1 MSDDKG
7 RPKGPGRGGPGRGG
21 PGRGGPGRGGPG
33 VGGGGKSG
41 SFGGGRSG
49 GGKFGSR
56 DGTGGRD
63 PSPRDSSARESGSRD
78 DRPARPAGRSF
89 GTKPSYPGRSS
100 FGDKPAFG
108 DRPPR
113 GDRPG
118 RQDRPRED
126 RPREDRSR
134 EDRPSG
140 ERIYGD
146 RYQGERK
153 PYQARSQERPRQ
165 ERPRFDRDAMPRG
178 EAGGER
184 YRSNKPAGERSSSR
198 RDAAPALERGS
209 WQARESRDAAVS
221 RSERVLAGAS
231 RPDEGERIA
240 KVMARAGIASR
251 RDCEAMILEGR
262 VAVNGKVID
271 SPALDIMPRDA
282 VMVDGEPLPPR
293 DRTRLWI
300 YNKPKGLVTTARD
313 PEGRP
318 TVFDALPEDL
328 PRVVTIGRLDINT
341 EGLLL
346 LTNDGGLARVLEL
359 PETGWLRRYRV
370 RAFGDITQ
378 ARLDSLRDGVTIDG
392 EHFGPVIATFER
404 EQGANV
410 WLIVDLREGRN
421 REVKRVLEH
430 LGLVVNRLIRISFG
444 PFKLDDVEEGE
455 VREIRTRVLQDQL
468 GENLAAQAGADF
480 ETDRRETGAPALRL
494 SEAESRFPNRRGGR
508 EEAASDNRGQD
519 APTRGNG
526 TRSNP
531 AERPPKHEREEDMA
545 PRRRN
550 SWRDDEATTKVAKRN
565 HAPRRGAD
573 PREDRATRA
582 GKEGTVRARD
592 AAITDPA
599 GRRVQVERVSG
610 PGREKRGP
618 SLQRMT
624 KAQALAA
631 SGASG
636 ERPPRERS
644 FGERSFGD
652 RPARND
658 RPRSDRPY
666 GGRPDADRP
675 PREGRSFGTKP
686 SYGDRPSHGEKPRG
700 ERSFGDRAPRTDR
713 PVGDR
718 PARSERPA
726 GDRPPRSERPYGD
739 KPKFGDRPPR
749 EGRSFG
755 GGAKP
760 GGFKGGGKPGGSKP
774 GGRPGGRPGGS
785 RPPRDRG

>member
-7 RPKGPGRGGPGRGG
+7 RPGGPGRGG
-21 PGRGGPGRGGPG
+21 PGHGGPGRGGPG
-33 VGGGGKSG
+33 GGRGGKPGGFGKSGGPGRPG

-56 DGTGGRD
+56 DGAGSRD
-63 PSPRDSSARESGSRD
+63 SSPRDGGSRD

-89 GTKPSYPGRSS
+89 GTKPSYPGSSS
-100 FGDKPAFG
+100 FGGKPSFG

-118 RQDRPRED
+118 REDRPRGERPRED
-126 RPREDRSR
+126 RPSGDRT
-134 EDRPSG
+134 
-140 ERIYGD
+140 YAD

-153 PYQARSQERPRQ
+153 PYGARPQERPRL
-165 ERPRFDRDAMPRG
+165 DRDAAPRA
-178 EAGGER
+178 EGGAER

-198 RDAAPALERGS
+198 RDAAP
-209 WQARESRDAAVS
+209 WQARESRDATAP
-221 RSERVLAGAS
+221 RSERVLAGAP

-262 VAVNGKVID
+262 VAVNGRVID

-480 ETDRRETGAPALRL
+480 DTDRREMGAPALRL
-494 SEAESRFPNRRGGR
+494 TEAETRFPNRRGGQDDPR
-508 EEAASDNRGQD
+508 QDSRHADHGRD
-519 APTRGNG
+519 APRGASS
-526 TRSNP
+526 RNP
-531 AERPPKHEREEDMA
+531 GERPPKHEREEDMA

-573 PREDRATRA
+573 PREDRAVRA

-636 ERPPRERS
+636 DRASSR
-644 FGERSFGD
+644 ERSFGD

-658 RPRSDRPY
+658 RPRSDLSYGDRPN
-666 GGRPDADRP
+666 ADRP
-675 PREGRSFGTKP
+675 PREGRSFGAKP
-686 SYGDRPSHGEKPRG
+686 SYGDRPAYGDKPSHGDKPRG
-700 ERSFGDRAPRTDR
+700 ERGFGDRAPRSD
-713 PVGDR
+713 
-718 PARSERPA
+718 
-726 GDRPPRSERPYGD
+726 RPYGD

-749 EGRSFG
+749 EGRSFS

-760 GGFKGGGKPGGSKP
+760 GGFKGGGKPGGSRP
-774 GGRPGGRPGGS
+774 GGRPPGGS